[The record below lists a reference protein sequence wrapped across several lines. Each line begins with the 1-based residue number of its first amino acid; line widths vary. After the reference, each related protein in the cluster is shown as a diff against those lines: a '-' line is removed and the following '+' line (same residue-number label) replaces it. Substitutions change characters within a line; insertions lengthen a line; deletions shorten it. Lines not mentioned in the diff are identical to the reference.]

1 MSFREFSVAVIMLLI
16 AASFSAVMGASEL
29 LIASWVTAL
38 ARPWALLDRACRMVL
53 CASLILLLYAA
64 LADIRPDC

>member
-1 MSFREFSVAVIMLLI
+1 MSFRELSVAVIMLLI
-16 AASFSAVMGASEL
+16 AASFSGVMVAAVL
-29 LIASWVTAL
+29 FIASRVTAL